1 MKIGL
6 QVWGSDGDIRPMI
19 ALGAGLKSAG
29 HQVTICIASVDNK
42 SYAGLCARAGITML
56 KKPDKIEAVLDGL
69 AGKNG
74 KIARSP
80 AMMLNLLE
88 KTLYPYI
95 TELYAGANYL
105 CERSDAVIG
114 HFSCYYLKIAAK
126 KHNKPYAAVHYW
138 PCFIPS
144 DIDPP
149 IGSLNIASGVSKV
162 LWAAYLTA
170 MDMMLKKQVNK
181 LFADE
186 GLPDIDHVMTDAWM
200 SDKLNL
206 VACSRVF
213 FTEPRD
219 WITSGR
225 TKITGFLNVPDA
237 AEFCEFTPELKD
249 FLTRRGEHPVFITLG
264 SSIQM
269 DSERGMDMLVEAAKL
284 YKKKV
289 IIQTASKK
297 YPENT
302 FLHNIYFSARM
313 PHKEIMPF
321 CLAAV
326 HHCGAG
332 TTQMAT
338 RLGVPSIP
346 VYFTDEQKSWADK
359 LFKLGAA
366 PKPLDY
372 AKFSARQLADNMK
385 EVINSV
391 KMKDRTV
398 ELSVIMKKEDGVA
411 EAVKSLEGLFQAGM
425 VS

>member
-19 ALGAGLKSAG
+19 ALGAGLKTAG

-56 KKPDKIEAVLDGL
+56 KKPEKIEAELDGL

-95 TELYAGANYL
+95 SELYAGANYM
-105 CERSDAVIG
+105 CERSDIVVG
-114 HFSCYYLKIAAK
+114 HFSCYYLKAAAL

-138 PCFIPS
+138 PGFIPS
-144 DIDPP
+144 DVNPP
-149 IGSLNIASGVSKV
+149 VGAPNIASGVSKV
-162 LWAAYLTA
+162 LWAAFLA
-170 MDMMLKKQVNK
+170 SMDMLMKKEIGK
-181 LFADE
+181 LFIDE
-186 GLPDIDHVMTDAWM
+186 GLPAIEHVMTDAWM
-200 SDKLNL
+200 SSKLNI

-213 FTEPRD
+213 FPEPKD
-219 WITSGR
+219 WTLTGR
-225 TKITGFLNVPDA
+225 TKITGFLNVPDG

-269 DSERGMDMLVEAAKL
+269 DAERGMEMLIEAAKL

-297 YPENT
+297 YQENT

-332 TTQMAT
+332 TTQTAT
-338 RLGVPSIP
+338 RLGVPSVP
-346 VYFTDEQKSWADK
+346 LFFTDEQKSWADR

-372 AKFSARQLADNMK
+372 GKFTPQQLADNMK
-385 EVINSV
+385 EAINSV
-391 KMKDRTV
+391 KMKDKAV
-398 ELSVIMKKEDGVA
+398 ELSNMMKKEDGVA
-411 EAVKSLEGLFQAGM
+411 DAVKALEEFFRVATI
-425 VS
+425 

>member
-1 MKIGL
+1 MKIGM

-19 ALGAGLKSAG
+19 ALGAGLKLSG
-29 HQVTICIASVDNK
+29 HQVTISIASVDNK
-42 SYAGLCARAGITML
+42 SYAGLCAMAGITML
-56 KKPDKIEAVLDGL
+56 KKPDKIEAVLDGM

-74 KIARSP
+74 KISRTP
-80 AMMLNLLE
+80 AIMMNLLE
-88 KTLYPYI
+88 QTLHPYI
-95 TELYAGANYL
+95 KELYEGANYL
-105 CERSDAVIG
+105 CERNDMVIG
-114 HFSCYYLKIAAK
+114 HFSCYYLKIAAN
-126 KHNKPYAAVHYW
+126 KHNKPYAAIHYW
-138 PCFIPS
+138 PGFIPS
-144 DIDPP
+144 ETEPP

-162 LWAAYLTA
+162 LWSAYMGS
-170 MDMMLKKQVNK
+170 MDIMLKKKIGQ
-181 LFADE
+181 LFLDE
-186 GLPDIDHVMTDAWM
+186 GLPAINHVMTGAWM

-213 FTEPRD
+213 FTEPKD
-219 WITSGR
+219 WVLTGK
-225 TKITGFLNVPDA
+225 TMITGFMNVPEA
-237 AEFCEFTPELKD
+237 AEFCEFTRELKE

-269 DSERGMDMLVEAAKL
+269 DPERGMEMLVESAKL

-332 TTQMAT
+332 TSQTAT
-338 RLGVPSIP
+338 RLGIPSIP
-346 VYFTDEQKSWADK
+346 LYFTDEQKSWADR
-359 LFKLGAA
+359 LYKLGIAS
-366 PKPLDY
+366 KPLDY
-372 AKFSARQLADNMK
+372 GKFTPQQLADNMK

-391 KMKDRTV
+391 KIKDRAM
-398 ELSVIMKKEDGVA
+398 ELSAKMKKEDGVA
-411 EAVKSLEGLFQAGM
+411 ETIKALEEFYR
-425 VS
+425 VSTVS